1 MILHRNLEFKT
12 IINTF
17 KLTFFSQPCHSLFE
31 NIFFLFFLLCQNMH
45 PMNIASTKQM
55 QVMLIACHV
64 IQIVFGIAFRKFFFK
79 N

>member
-12 IINTF
+12 SINTF

-31 NIFFLFFLLCQNMH
+31 NIFFLFFLLC
-45 PMNIASTKQM
+45 PIISFSLLLTLVKQ
-55 QVMLIACHV
+55 HYNYNEK
-64 IQIVFGIAFRKFFFK
+64 VFLKKILFLFFL